1 LGEWQHMVGAA
12 LILSEDEKIRR
23 IMSRLSKSSEI
34 DYATVI
40 RAEKFHRELSS
51 VSVDDLFKE
60 FTI

>member
-1 LGEWQHMVGAA
+1 MVGAA